1 MAGKA
6 KIFVVEDEEILAQS
20 LTEYLRNESYEVEV
34 AHDGE
39 TALQILPTVRPD
51 LIILDI
57 VLPKLNG
64 IVFLK
69 KIQEASSEFNNIPVI
84 IISNLSGNKESIEQ
98 MGLHIAEYFVKTV
111 GSLKELTAKIKSI
124 LKDNG

>member
-69 KIQEASSEFNNIPVI
+69 KIQEAGSEFNNIPVI

>member
-1 MAGKA
+1 M
-6 KIFVVEDEEILAQS
+6 
-20 LTEYLRNESYEVEV
+20 
-34 AHDGE
+34 
-39 TALQILPTVRPD
+39 TARRL
-51 LIILDI
+51 ILDI

-69 KIQEASSEFNNIPVI
+69 KIQEAGSEFNNIPVI